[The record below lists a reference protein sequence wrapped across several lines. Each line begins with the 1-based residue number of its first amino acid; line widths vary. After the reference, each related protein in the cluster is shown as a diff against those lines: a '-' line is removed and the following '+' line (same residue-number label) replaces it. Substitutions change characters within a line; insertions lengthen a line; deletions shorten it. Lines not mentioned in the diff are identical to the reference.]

1 MVREL
6 SPWRLQLR
14 LFFGQLVLG
23 HRARPRRW
31 ILRPEPLPGDG
42 LRVGRKLEYSQV
54 AEALPAQLLG
64 RVLIKTRR
72 SDVRFRGNAQLQP
85 FHRGLLI
92 GETSIRRAERISAG
106 RLPYTWA
113 GELDGIRIGAFR
125 EQGHH
130 NDFDIEQER
139 PIIYVI

>member
-54 AEALPAQLLG
+54 AEALPAQLLA
-64 RVLIKTRR
+64 LLWQIFRR
-72 SDVRFRGNAQLQP
+72 
-85 FHRGLLI
+85 H
-92 GETSIRRAERISAG
+92 
-106 RLPYTWA
+106 
-113 GELDGIRIGAFR
+113 GIPESLFL
-125 EQGHH
+125 
-130 NDFDIEQER
+130 
-139 PIIYVI
+139 